1 MNHKYTDSDIFK
13 HTECPSDALL
23 LSYVKGKVNHEQKRS
38 VELHLIDCEMCNDM
52 VEGYQRMEPEQIDS
66 QLKSLETKINETVAA
81 HQSKG
86 GGAAFKWYYA
96 AAAVLLFGLT
106 GILYQ
111 FYFKSIEETKVADLP
126 QSHQLESP
134 SHADTTTTA
143 QTNLAPPSEDVDDS
157 KSMPDES
164 AKPIKSVTKTPAI
177 PQDEAV
183 AESDAVNEMPAP
195 PVQQQ
200 QEKLASES
208 VIIEAKKNTEESL
221 TSGSS
226 VVLNETSTAQ
236 SYKWKANPD
245 DNAKATAPVVES
257 VDLNRDEQATI
268 AIESDKNIGANKKV
282 KSATTNKSKAE
293 AATPAAKKE
302 AIYEQ
307 EESKSL
313 KDVNTDDVKLL
324 NEIKQQIDTKQYSE
338 AIQKSN
344 LYLKTYPKNCEV
356 IACRAQAY
364 ESTNQSGKAIK
375 DYTQVSKLNCGKQS
389 DTANLKLAAI
399 YLKNNQA
406 NEAKALLQKATK
418 SQYLD
423 IAEQAKK
430 ELDKLK

>member
-1 MNHKYTDSDIFK
+1 
-13 HTECPSDALL
+13 
-23 LSYVKGKVNHEQKRS
+23 
-38 VELHLIDCEMCNDM
+38 
-52 VEGYQRMEPEQIDS
+52 
-66 QLKSLETKINETVAA
+66 
-81 HQSKG
+81 
-86 GGAAFKWYYA
+86 
-96 AAAVLLFGLT
+96 VLLFGLT

-164 AKPIKSVTKTPAI
+164 AKPIKSVTKTPSIA
-177 PQDEAV
+177 QDEAV
-183 AESDAVNEMPAP
+183 AESDAVYEVPAP

-200 QEKLASES
+200 EEKLASES
-208 VIIEAKKNTEESL
+208 VFLEAKKTAESV

-245 DNAKATAPVVES
+245 DKAKATAPAVES
-257 VDLNRDEQATI
+257 VDLNMDEQATI

-375 DYTQVSKLNCGKQS
+375 DYTQVSKLKCGKQS
-389 DTANLKLAAI
+389 DTANLKLAEI

>member
-1 MNHKYTDSDIFK
+1 
-13 HTECPSDALL
+13 
-23 LSYVKGKVNHEQKRS
+23 V
-38 VELHLIDCEMCNDM
+38 
-52 VEGYQRMEPEQIDS
+52 
-66 QLKSLETKINETVAA
+66 
-81 HQSKG
+81 
-86 GGAAFKWYYA
+86 
-96 AAAVLLFGLT
+96 
-106 GILYQ
+106 
-111 FYFKSIEETKVADLP
+111 
-126 QSHQLESP
+126 
-134 SHADTTTTA
+134 
-143 QTNLAPPSEDVDDS
+143 
-157 KSMPDES
+157 
-164 AKPIKSVTKTPAI
+164 
-177 PQDEAV
+177 
-183 AESDAVNEMPAP
+183 PAP

-200 QEKLASES
+200 EEKLASES
-208 VIIEAKKNTEESL
+208 VFLEAKKTAESV

-245 DNAKATAPVVES
+245 DKAKATAPAAES